1 MAEGDPIWVCAS
13 CQSVNKIRAKQC
25 YKCRTPKER
34 AAYDP
39 AVEHIGS
46 RTVSLPDFEP
56 SRPYA
61 IAASILILLIGAAQ
75 ALNSLYS
82 ATLTFRVVEGEELAD
97 AEFVNV
103 GLVGLAT
110 IGIGLIALT
119 AWAFWL
125 SKAVRVMPAL
135 GLGYPPT
142 NGLMAFIENFIPVLN
157 LWRVPAIVRDM
168 LRRLE
173 PNETRG
179 DVLISAAW
187 IGLITGYL
195 LPRFGRIVNNL
206 GAETFEDYVRN
217 QVLVQLISAGL
228 IVTGSVFLV
237 VVIWWIEE
245 RIKRRHEAGRD
256 AAGVVAGAGVAPS
269 PGPSQPS
276 AGSVAATA
284 AGATVT
290 SEPGPLGSADVSSR
304 LSPVLNRPITAL
316 TGGSAVVGAT
326 AGTAAVHSDAE
337 TLAADVAGDAAP
349 AGDAEVLE
357 AAEALEGGDAPVTA
371 AAFLPEPEPALEPE
385 PSLIPEPTLVP
396 EPAVTP
402 APVLASAPTPTAP
415 AAGPVLELTID
426 ADGKMVATLD
436 GESEPI
442 KVDKLRE
449 AAKVLRRVNG
459 SAVVGVR
466 EGTPKASAAA
476 GQALLIFSDAGVSA
490 SIGQPK
496 G

>member
-75 ALNSLYS
+75 ALNSFYS
-82 ATLTFRVVEGEELAD
+82 ATLAFRVVEGEELAD
-97 AEFVNV
+97 AEFVYV

-168 LRRLE
+168 VRRLA

-237 VVIWWIEE
+237 AVIWWIEE
-245 RIKRRHEAGRD
+245 RIKRRHETGPD
-256 AAGVVAGAGVAPS
+256 AAGVAVAAGVAPS
-269 PGPSQPS
+269 AGPSQAPVGS
-276 AGSVAATA
+276 AAAIA
-284 AGATVT
+284 ADATMT
-290 SEPGPLGSADVSSR
+290 TEAGPLGSVVVSSG
-304 LSPVLNRPITAL
+304 LSPVLNRPITAV
-316 TGGSAVVGAT
+316 TGGSAVADAA
-326 AGTAAVHSDAE
+326 AGTAA
-337 TLAADVAGDAAP
+337 TLAPEAG
-349 AGDAEVLE
+349 LE
-357 AAEALEGGDAPVTA
+357 
-371 AAFLPEPEPALEPE
+371 PEPEPALEPE
-385 PSLIPEPTLVP
+385 PSLVPEPT
-396 EPAVTP
+396 VTP
-402 APVLASAPTPTAP
+402 APVLASAPAPTAP
-415 AAGPVLELTID
+415 AAGPVLELSIA
-426 ADGKMVATLD
+426 ADGRMVATLD

-442 KVDKLRE
+442 KIDELRE
-449 AAKVLRRVNG
+449 AAKVLKRVSG
-459 SAVVGVR
+459 SAVVAVR

-490 SIGQPK
+490 SIGQPR